1 MPSPVASI
9 TASSSSSSATAR
21 AVVLIVVVLVLALVL
36 VMVLVLVLVLVAVVL
51 ALLVMLTMRE
61 REILRAVRRRS
72 RTFVVRVC
80 AVTALSLRPR
90 RHCGRWWG
98 SRDLRRARAGSVRE
112 EHARKLVRLGELCSA
127 EERVRNSWET
137 IVGAS
142 CAHETFEG

>member
-9 TASSSSSSATAR
+9 TASSSSSSATAQ

-80 AVTALSLRPR
+80 AVTA
-90 RHCGRWWG
+90 
-98 SRDLRRARAGSVRE
+98 RAGSVRE